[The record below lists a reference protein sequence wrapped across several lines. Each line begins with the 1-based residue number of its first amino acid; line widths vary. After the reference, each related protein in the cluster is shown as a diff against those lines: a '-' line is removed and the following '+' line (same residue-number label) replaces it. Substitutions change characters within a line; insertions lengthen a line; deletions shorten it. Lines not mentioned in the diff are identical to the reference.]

1 MDGMTSAVSS
11 ARETSAPIVLFGSGH
26 LAFQIGRKL
35 RGLGHSVVEI
45 AGTCFRA
52 EHALSGDE
60 SVVEYC
66 RRTLAETG
74 VDRARAVYVVDRED
88 RYNIQFALI
97 VLALN
102 ETVPVYVALFHEEL
116 AGQLQASRPGLV
128 VRNPA
133 LISAG
138 LLADALRAPLTRPP
152 RPPRATSERPDH
164 SLAEVR
170 RHPWLYVLILIFVF
184 LIAAGTVVFHETRF
198 PDIKPDGH
206 LTWLDSFYF
215 TVTVMTT
222 TGFGDISLLNSA
234 PATKLFG
241 AGLMLSAVI
250 LASLTFSFMADRLF
264 KKRAEVALGR
274 RRYNLRGHTI
284 LCGLGRVGYQVMR
297 ELLQRGET
305 VLVIESNPDDRFLE
319 LARSLGARTFVG
331 DASLPK
337 VLLDAGVLRACG
349 LLSLI
354 DDDLK
359 NLEIGLNAR
368 AQCPDLRVIL
378 RVFDSEIADQM
389 RDRLDIHFALST
401 SAIAA
406 REFVALLES
415 PSAQN

>member
-1 MDGMTSAVSS
+1 MAT
-11 ARETSAPIVLFGSGH
+11 TAPIVVFGSGH
-26 LAFQIGRKL
+26 LAFQIGRML
-35 RGLGHSVVEI
+35 RAQGQQVIAI
-45 AGTCFRA
+45 AGTCFRL
-52 EHALSGDE
+52 EHVSPDAE

-66 RRTLAETG
+66 RRALAESG
-74 VDRARAVYVVDRED
+74 IDRARAVYVVDRED

-97 VLALN
+97 VLGLN

-138 LLADALRAPLTRPP
+138 LLADALRAPVTRKR
-152 RPPRATSERPDH
+152 RPARAATSGNNE
-164 SLAEVR
+164 SFLEVR
-170 RHPWLYVLILIFVF
+170 RNPWLYALILVF
-184 LIAAGTVVFHETRF
+184 AGLIAAGTVVFHETNF

-206 LTWLDSFYF
+206 LSWLDAFYF

-241 AGLMLSAVI
+241 ASLMLSAVI
-250 LASLTFSFMADRLF
+250 LASLTFSFIADRLF
-264 KKRAEVALGR
+264 KKRAEAALGR
-274 RRYNLRGHTI
+274 RRYKLHGHAI

-297 ELLQRGET
+297 ELLRRGET
-305 VLVIESNPDDRFLE
+305 VLVIESDPDDRFLE
-319 LARSLGARTFVG
+319 VARSLGARTFVG
-331 DASLPK
+331 DASLAK
-337 VLLDAGVLRACG
+337 VLLDAGVHRACG

-378 RVFDSEIADQM
+378 RVFDAEIAEQM

-415 PSAQN
+415 PSPAN

>member
-1 MDGMTSAVSS
+1 MDPS
-11 ARETSAPIVLFGSGH
+11 EPIVLFGSGH
-26 LAFQIGRKL
+26 LAFQIGRML
-35 RGLGHSVVEI
+35 RAQGQTVVAV
-45 AGTCFRA
+45 AGTCFRE
-52 EHALSGDE
+52 EHASVDGE
-60 SVVEYC
+60 SVLEYC
-66 RRTLAETG
+66 RRTLAESG
-74 VDRARAVYVVDRED
+74 IDHARAVYVVDRED
-88 RYNIQFALI
+88 RFNIQFTLI

-102 ETVPVYVALFHEEL
+102 ETVPVYVALFHEDL
-116 AGQLQASRPGLV
+116 AGQLQASRPGLI

-138 LLADALRAPLTRPP
+138 LLADALRAPVTRRP
-152 RPPRATSERPDH
+152 RPTRAATARRDDSM
-164 SLAEVR
+164 AEVR
-170 RHPWLYVLILIFVF
+170 RHPWLYALVLVF
-184 LIAAGTVVFHETRF
+184 AGLIAVGTVVFHETHF

-206 LTWLDSFYF
+206 LSWLDSFYF

-250 LASLTFSFMADRLF
+250 LASLTFSFIADRLF
-264 KKRAEVALGR
+264 KKRAEIALGR
-274 RRYNLRGHTI
+274 RRYKLHGHAI

-337 VLLDAGVLRACG
+337 VLLDAGVHRACG

-368 AQCPDLRVIL
+368 AQCPDLRVVL

-415 PSAQN
+415 PPEKN

>member
-1 MDGMTSAVSS
+1 MAPT
-11 ARETSAPIVLFGSGH
+11 APIVVFGYGH
-26 LAFQIGRKL
+26 HSIQIGRML
-35 RGLGHSVVEI
+35 RAQGQHVIAI
-45 AGTCFRA
+45 AGPCFRS
-52 EHALSGDE
+52 EHVSPDAE

-66 RRTLAETG
+66 RRALAESG
-74 VDRARAVYVVDRED
+74 IDRARAVYVADRED

-97 VLALN
+97 VLGLN

-138 LLADALRAPLTRPP
+138 LLADALRAPVTRPP
-152 RPPRATSERPDH
+152 RPARAATAGGSE
-164 SLAEVR
+164 SFVEVR
-170 RHPWLYVLILIFVF
+170 RNPWLYALILVF
-184 LIAAGTVVFHETRF
+184 AGLIAAGTVVFHETIF

-206 LTWLDSFYF
+206 LSWLDSFYF

-234 PATKLFG
+234 PATKIFG

-264 KKRAEVALGR
+264 RKRAEAALGR
-274 RRYNLRGHTI
+274 RRYKLRGHAI

-297 ELLQRGET
+297 ELLRRGET
-305 VLVIESNPDDRFLE
+305 VLVIESDPDDRFLE
-319 LARSLGARTFVG
+319 VARALGARTFVG
-331 DASLPK
+331 DASLAK
-337 VLLDAGVLRACG
+337 VLLDAGVHRACG

-368 AQCPDLRVIL
+368 AQCPNLRVIL
-378 RVFDSEIADQM
+378 RVFDSEIAEQM

-415 PSAQN
+415 PSPTN